1 MAEIS
6 DLEKQEIERYL
17 HWDEKELF
25 RELDRY
31 YGASMPGGRR
41 ASYRF
46 RGKGRA
52 WFNQVLPRLKELICD
67 EWGYVTKKEEPELQ
81 AKESLVIAIGEALT
95 PLLQRNPFPT
105 KAQAPPHLISAILLQ
120 MGLDELCGGPSS

>member
-6 DLEKQEIERYL
+6 DLERQEIERYL
-17 HWDEKELF
+17 KWGEKELF

-46 RGKGRA
+46 RGKGRV
-52 WFNQVLPRLKELICD
+52 WFNQLLPRFKKLVCD
-67 EWGYVTKKEEPELQ
+67 EWGYGAKKEDSQLQ
-81 AKESLVIAIGEALT
+81 GKENLVIAVGEALI
-95 PLLQRNPFPT
+95 PLMQRNPFPT
-105 KAQAPPHLISAILLQ
+105 KAQGPTYLVSAILVE
-120 MGLDELCGGPSS
+120 MGLDRLCGVESS

>member
-6 DLEKQEIERYL
+6 DLERQEIERYL
-17 HWDEKELF
+17 KWDQKELF

-46 RGKGRA
+46 RGKGRV
-52 WFNQVLPRLKELICD
+52 WLNQLLPRLRELICD
-67 EWGYVTKKEEPELQ
+67 EWGYAAKKEDPQLQHKEELIV
-81 AKESLVIAIGEALT
+81 AVGDLLT
-95 PLLQRNPFPT
+95 PFIQRNPFPT
-105 KAQAPPHLISAILLQ
+105 KSQAPPYLVSAILVQ
-120 MGLDELCGGPSS
+120 MDLDTLCNGGST

>member
-6 DLEKQEIERYL
+6 DLERQEIERYL
-17 HWDEKELF
+17 QWDEKELF

-31 YGASMPGGRR
+31 YSASMPGGRR

-52 WFNQVLPRLKELICD
+52 WFNQILPRLKGLICD
-67 EWGYVTKKEEPELQ
+67 EWGYATKKEEPELQ
-81 AKESLVIAIGEALT
+81 DKENLVIAIGEALM

-105 KAQAPPHLISAILLQ
+105 KAQAPPYLISVILVQ
-120 MGLDELCGGPSS
+120 MDLDELCGGGSS

>member
-6 DLEKQEIERYL
+6 DLERQEIERYL
-17 HWDEKELF
+17 KWGEKELF

-46 RGKGRA
+46 RGKGRV
-52 WFNQVLPRLKELICD
+52 WFNQLLPKFKELICD
-67 EWGYVTKKEEPELQ
+67 EWRYGTRKEDPHLQ
-81 AKESLVIAIGEALT
+81 DKENLVIAVGEALM
-95 PLLQRNPFPT
+95 PFIQRNPFPT
-105 KAQAPPHLISAILLQ
+105 KAQVPTYLVSAILVQ
-120 MGLDELCGGPSS
+120 MGLDRLCGGGSS

>member
-17 HWDEKELF
+17 KWDERELF

-52 WFNQVLPRLKELICD
+52 WFNQLLPRLKEFICD
-67 EWGYVTKKEEPELQ
+67 EWGYADKKKETQLQ
-81 AKESLVIAIGEALT
+81 DKEDLVVVLGETLM
-95 PLLQRNPFPT
+95 PLLQRHPFPS
-105 KAQAPPHLISAILLQ
+105 KAQAPPYLVSAILVQ
-120 MGLDELCGGPSS
+120 MDLDELCGGGSS

>member
-6 DLEKQEIERYL
+6 DLQRQEIDRYL
-17 HWDEKELF
+17 KWGEKKLF

-31 YGASMPGGRR
+31 YGASLPGGQQ

-52 WFNQVLPRLKELICD
+52 WFNQLLPRFRQLICD
-67 EWGYVTKKEEPELQ
+67 EWGYDDKKEDPQFEDRQ
-81 AKESLVIAIGEALT
+81 NLVIAVAEALT
-95 PLLQRNPFPT
+95 PLIQTNPFPT
-105 KAQAPPHLISAILLQ
+105 KAQAPIHLVSAIMVH
-120 MGLDELCGGPSS
+120 MGLDELCGQGGS

>member
-6 DLEKQEIERYL
+6 DLEKQEIERYVK
-17 HWDEKELF
+17 WGEKELF

-31 YGASMPGGRR
+31 YGASLPGGQK
-41 ASYRF
+41 ASYRY

-52 WFNQVLPRLKELICD
+52 WFNQLLPRFKEAICD
-67 EWGYVTKKEEPELQ
+67 EWGYSTKREDPELQ
-81 AKESLVIAIGEALT
+81 DKQNLVIAIAEALM

-105 KAQAPPHLISAILLQ
+105 KGQVPYYLVSAILVES
-120 MGLDELCGGPSS
+120 GLDKLCGHAS